1 MQNLI
6 GQTIANRYRVDS
18 LLGRGGMAEVYKV
31 WDHSRMTPLAL
42 KLLHEDLAMDK
53 VFLRRFKREA
63 ETLAKLQHPHIVRFY
78 GLGQDGLQAFMLMD
92 FIEGITLKQKIF
104 TSAQSGLPLEE
115 IREVSRS
122 ICSALGYAHKE
133 GLVHCDLKPGNV
145 MLKPDG
151 KVLLMDFGIAR
162 LTDAAT
168 ATMVGAGTPAYMAPE
183 QVKGLDPIPQMDIY
197 ALGVVLFE
205 MLTGGERPFT
215 GETATTTG
223 STSAKVRWEQVN
235 AAPPSPREYNPAISV
250 ELEAVVLKCL
260 EKDPRDR
267 FQSALEI
274 QNALELTVDG
284 GNGKAAETVLKSE
297 TEDKNI
303 SPTLNF
309 QPPNFKPSNLQP
321 VPDQPEPIQ
330 DQHAKIQTLSWMQR
344 FGGWIG
350 AGGLLAAALA
360 VILLGNGQAVL
371 APRPTETP
379 WPTKANTLVPSPTV
393 TRTPTNTPLPSNTPL
408 PTLAA
413 TPVLGI
419 GSTRISS
426 ADGMR
431 QVYIPAGEFMMGGE
445 DGTAP
450 VHSVYLE
457 AFWMD
462 EHEVTLEQFQGFMAE
477 ENYTAYPCRSAGNQ
491 PVVCVNWYDAQ
502 AYCEWRGARIPTEE
516 EWEKAARGGLK
527 GNKYPWGNHS
537 PICEEGAINGARYDD
552 DKQCNRIGSAPVMSY
567 SPNGYGLY
575 DMAGNVWEWV
585 ADWYDVYPG
594 GYPGASNYFGEI
606 FRVLRGGSWLN
617 DEDFLRAATREA
629 HNPESWNNKIGF
641 RCASASSP

>member
-1 MQNLI
+1 VQNLI

-303 SPTLNF
+303 SP
-309 QPPNFKPSNLQP
+309 PP
-321 VPDQPEPIQ
+321 ERGEGGRE
-330 DQHAKIQTLSWMQR
+330 KIFDFFVT
-344 FGGWIG
+344 
-350 AGGLLAAALA
+350 
-360 VILLGNGQAVL
+360 VL
-371 APRPTETP
+371 
-379 WPTKANTLVPSPTV
+379 
-393 TRTPTNTPLPSNTPL
+393 
-408 PTLAA
+408 
-413 TPVLGI
+413 
-419 GSTRISS
+419 
-426 ADGMR
+426 
-431 QVYIPAGEFMMGGE
+431 
-445 DGTAP
+445 
-450 VHSVYLE
+450 
-457 AFWMD
+457 
-462 EHEVTLEQFQGFMAE
+462 
-477 ENYTAYPCRSAGNQ
+477 
-491 PVVCVNWYDAQ
+491 
-502 AYCEWRGARIPTEE
+502 
-516 EWEKAARGGLK
+516 
-527 GNKYPWGNHS
+527 
-537 PICEEGAINGARYDD
+537 
-552 DKQCNRIGSAPVMSY
+552 
-567 SPNGYGLY
+567 
-575 DMAGNVWEWV
+575 
-585 ADWYDVYPG
+585 
-594 GYPGASNYFGEI
+594 
-606 FRVLRGGSWLN
+606 
-617 DEDFLRAATREA
+617 
-629 HNPESWNNKIGF
+629 
-641 RCASASSP
+641 